1 MKRELI
7 TREDAL
13 MALTGNFDLG
23 VTMNQYTLNCQKH
36 IKAINAIPEKEIVK
50 PYFEE
55 LKRLMKKRDNYI
67 SGGEPLNAVDR
78 GYHLA
83 CEHLYNDIDKLLS

>member
-23 VTMNQYTLNCQKH
+23 VTINQYTLNCQKH

-55 LKRLMKKRDNYI
+55 LKRIMKERDDDN
-67 SGGEPLNAVDR
+67 GGEPLNTVDR

-83 CEHLYNDIDKLLS
+83 YEHLCNEIDKLLS